1 MPRSR
6 ILDGGLTFRG
16 GFKSCVAFRFVHN
29 TFLVLRIN
37 HGYSADAQSL
47 SDELRFTK
55 QLSHM
60 CSNDVNRE
68 GGVRP
73 FVRIPFV
80 RIPSVRNSICQ
91 NSICQNSMCQK
102 FHWSEIP
109 FVRIPSVRICV
120 CTQFVSLSWW
130 SVVVCIFSIC
140 LSSLSMFRYAP
151 PMSCLGCA
159 PPLHVDTALHV

>member
-68 GGVRP
+68 GG
-73 FVRIPFV
+73 
-80 RIPSVRNSICQ
+80 SDHLSE
-91 NSICQNSMCQK
+91 
-102 FHWSEIP
+102 FHLSEFHLSEIP
-109 FVRIPSVRICV
+109 FVRIPFARIPCVRNSIG
-120 CTQFVSLSWW
+120 QKFHLSEFHLSEFVSAH
-130 SVVVCIFSIC
+130 
-140 LSSLSMFRYAP
+140 SL
-151 PMSCLGCA
+151 
-159 PPLHVDTALHV
+159 